1 MNAGIRDQAPGVN
14 DQGSDAE
21 RQSDSCRL
29 TPVTWLLTPVRW
41 LLGRRGDLVWNTLV
55 VITVL
60 IPLAGLAIDVPRYFT
75 LRTRLQLA
83 ADAAAEAAARSVD
96 VAHFRE
102 TGEVRLSGDAYGNA
116 GAEFA
121 RATGDL
127 VARGY
132 APALGAIQVDEGGDT
147 VTVQA
152 SGTTQVFFAL
162 SPSFTVPVVAQSRF
176 RMIEGG

>member
-1 MNAGIRDQAPGVN
+1 MRTRLRLRLRSRLSSALTSTLAFAFG
-14 DQGSDAE
+14 
-21 RQSDSCRL
+21 RQ
-29 TPVTWLLTPVRW
+29 
-41 LLGRRGDLVWNTLV
+41 GDLVWNTLV

-96 VAHFRE
+96 IPHFRE
-102 TGEVRLSGDAYGNA
+102 TGEVRLAGDAYGNA
-116 GAEFA
+116 AAEFA

-127 VARGY
+127 AARGY

-147 VTVQA
+147 VTVHA
-152 SGTTQVFFAL
+152 SGTTQIFFAL
-162 SPSFTVPVVAQSRF
+162 SPRFTVPVVAQSRF
-176 RMIEGG
+176 RMDQR

>member
-1 MNAGIRDQAPGVN
+1 MRRLKIVDYRLKIGRCWRVVRRGVN
-14 DQGSDAE
+14 L
-21 RQSDSCRL
+21 QSSIFN
-29 TPVTWLLTPVRW
+29 PQWLF
-41 LLGRRGDLVWNTLV
+41 GRRGDLVWNTLV

-96 VAHFRE
+96 IPHFRN
-102 TGEVRLSGDAYGNA
+102 TGEVRLAGDAYGNA
-116 GAEFA
+116 AAEFA

-127 VARGY
+127 AARGY
-132 APALGAIQVDEGGDT
+132 APSLGAIQVDEGSDT
-147 VTVQA
+147 VTVHA

-162 SPSFTVPVVAQSRF
+162 SPHFTVPVVAQSRF
-176 RMIEGG
+176 RMDQR

>member
-1 MNAGIRDQAPGVN
+1 MRRLRIFDFGLWIDRPSNGEFARGRSNPQFAIRNPK
-14 DQGSDAE
+14 
-21 RQSDSCRL
+21 
-29 TPVTWLLTPVRW
+29 W

-60 IPLAGLAIDVPRYFT
+60 LPLAGLAIDVPRYFT

-83 ADAAAEAAARSVD
+83 ADAAAEAAARSMD
-96 VAHFRE
+96 IPHFRN
-102 TGEVRLSGDAYGNA
+102 TGEVRLSGDAYGAA

-127 VARGY
+127 AARGY

-147 VTVQA
+147 VTVHA
-152 SGTTQVFFAL
+152 SGTTQIFFAL

-176 RMIEGG
+176 RMDQR